1 MSITL
6 EMLSAA
12 ATGSATR
19 ATSRAFHTLS
29 VEEARGS
36 VKIKDGNRKPAE
48 DGSQKLT
55 VIIGKHT
62 LPMDCIKA
70 GTSRIAVTADQIE
83 GYTDAIQGLID
94 NGSFDE
100 AIEKAQGLAKA
111 QYEKATSRVSTPVVE
126 ATEGLDLDAIEAGD
140 AQVDADEEL

>member
-36 VKIKDGNRKPAE
+36 VKIKDGNRKQAE

-83 GYTDAIQGLID
+83 GYTDAIQGLVD

-111 QYEKATSRVSTPVVE
+111 QYEKVTSRAAAPAPE
-126 ATEGLDLDAIEAGD
+126 ATEGLDLDAIETGD

>member
-1 MSITL
+1 
-6 EMLSAA
+6 
-12 ATGSATR
+12 
-19 ATSRAFHTLS
+19 
-29 VEEARGS
+29 
-36 VKIKDGNRKPAE
+36 
-48 DGSQKLT
+48 
-55 VIIGKHT
+55 
-62 LPMDCIKA
+62 MDCIKA

-83 GYTDAIQGLID
+83 GYTGAIQGLID